1 MRYLFIF
8 IVFFGKNYLL
18 SAVWTDGDTDL
29 MWEIKTDTNV
39 MKEYN
44 WNEANNYCDNLILN
58 GYDDWWLPSTTQLKT
73 IANREL
79 YGEYNANW
87 SKWFLKN
94 EKNKNGNF
102 FIKDKLKYN
111 IGAKSSEEQAWFID
125 FESGY
130 DDFSYTNAIHYVR
143 CVRSSK
149 LIIKNR

>member
-1 MRYLFIF
+1 
-8 IVFFGKNYLL
+8 
-18 SAVWTDGDTDL
+18 

-149 LIIKNR
+149 